1 MEARQLA
8 LAITTGAVQIAA
20 MRLACLAAERLLSTA
35 GVTDIVAT
43 HARAVALDTL
53 EFARTMT
60 MVAFYQT
67 LSVAII
73 ALPRTSIITGLTRQL
88 YLTRISTAAT
98 GLCLYTNYCHYG

>member
-1 MEARQLA
+1 
-8 LAITTGAVQIAA
+8 
-20 MRLACLAAERLLSTA
+20 MRLACLAAERLLSSA
-35 GVTDIVAT
+35 GVADIVAT

-53 EFARTMT
+53 EFTRTMT
-60 MVAFYQT
+60 MVAFHQT